1 MTWKKRIIS
10 IVLCLCALL
19 CAASVRADAEDAAT
33 THTNHLVCGGTSG
46 TTCTHAGDKHT
57 SSQTWTAWNGG
68 DITYDTNGIAYI
80 YLSDDVTLQINNDF
94 GKPKF
99 LDVGSGKTLYL
110 CLNGHSLTNRGSHT
124 ISVDGTLVLC
134 DCKGSG
140 KISHTTEE
148 GGGFSGS
155 DGIYVGSG
163 AAFTMYGGTIS
174 SNNEGVQVFKGTFT
188 MYGGK
193 ICNNNGGVLV
203 SGGTFTM
210 YGGEISKNKR
220 TALDTE
226 TITYSA
232 EGGGGVWVKDYKSWS
247 SGQTT
252 LGNFAMYGGKISD
265 NEVQSKIYGGGGVCM
280 DSDGSFYMENGT
292 ITGNKCNNS
301 GGGLDI
307 RCETITIKGNST
319 ISGNTCG
326 GDGGGIFAISSAE
339 SSITNCTISNNAAT
353 GKSSKGGGLA
363 FQYSTFTIERCT
375 ITGNKTAGQ
384 GGGIFVLDEKA
395 NLTLSSDLKFS
406 GNAQGC
412 TADENGKLTGGTEND
427 VFLHTGAYL
436 RLASD
441 FSKASTAPIVVTTYF
456 TPSDNSYQKIAV
468 DNRTTPD
475 PTDFKYGNDDTAICT
490 YTVTEGENKTVELRA
505 CKHSGAWKP
514 NTDDASSGHWRK
526 CTNCDTTETASHS
539 GGEASCTKKAVCQVC
554 NQPYGGLAAHDYD
567 TTKWVKIDTGHHGH
581 KCKNCNAIDA
591 TSKASHIW
599 DEGTVTTPATCTTAG
614 VKTYTCAVCSATK
627 TERIDATGHTEVTD
641 AAVEAT
647 CTKTGLT
654 EGKHCSVCNTV
665 LVAQQTVPTKSH
677 TEVIDAAV
685 EATCTKTGL
694 TEGKH
699 CSVCNTVL
707 VAQKVVRAKGHTEV
721 VDAAVEATCTEP
733 GKTEGKHCSVCNTVL
748 VAQQTVPTKS
758 HTEVIDAAVE
768 ATCTKTGLTEGKHCS
783 VCDTVLVAQQTVP
796 TKSHTEVIDAAVEA
810 TCTKTGLTEGKHCS
824 VCNTVL
830 VAQKVVRAKGH
841 TEVVDAAVEATCT
854 KTGLTEGKHCSVC
867 NAVLVAQ
874 QPVPVKA
881 HDWGTQWISNDSDND
896 HHWHKCKNCNAIDA
910 STKAP
915 HSWDNVEVTTP
926 ATCTAAGVKTYTCT
940 ACSAT
945 KTERIDATGHAWD
958 TKWSKDNDHHWHKCK
973 NCNAIDTTSKAPHDW
988 NSGTVTTPETCTT
1001 PGERTF
1007 TCTACSAT
1015 KTETI
1020 PATGHAP
1027 GAAVCEN
1034 KVTATCTTAG
1044 SYDEVVY
1051 CTACGNEVSRTKKT
1065 IDKLAHD
1072 YDTTKWVKI
1081 DNDHH
1086 GHKCKNCDAITDL
1099 TAHTPDRD
1107 KATETEAKVC
1117 KDCDWVIAPAT
1128 HPVHTWVF
1136 VAETPA
1142 TCNATGVKEHYKC
1155 DCRRKSVTDGVYD
1168 IVSDTEL
1175 ILAINP
1181 VNHTGAPDSKWH
1193 SDSANHWQ
1201 EYTCCHARANE
1212 AAHSG
1217 GAATCTAQAVCQVCG
1232 KAYGPLA
1239 AHAWQPATCT
1249 APKTCT
1255 ACHVTDGAA
1264 LGHDWG
1270 AWKVTTPATKDA
1282 PGVETRTCAHNSAHT
1297 ETRSIPKLST
1307 AVYTVSEDTKIAQ
1320 IEAKVDGL
1328 DKILESDENKALVND
1343 GKSVGVSLTVK
1354 NTASSGVSEKIKEKL
1369 AGSNLVGLRLELTVE
1384 KTVTANG
1391 VVESK
1396 QTIPDAGVLL
1406 KTTITLPAELQGK
1419 SGYVV
1424 YRLHDGNVHV
1434 LTETANE
1441 NGEFISVS
1449 ADKTQITICA
1459 RLYSEYVIA
1468 YQAGGSS
1475 GGGYHPVNATPVKAT
1490 SANTGDAGVLLY
1502 GVTAALSLTGTA
1514 WLGAKSRKH

>member
-33 THTNHLVCGGTSG
+33 THTDHLVCGGTSG

-57 SSQTWTAWNGG
+57 SSQTWTAWDGG

-193 ICNNNGGVLV
+193 ISNNDGRGVLV

-210 YGGEISKNKR
+210 YGGEISHN
-220 TALDTE
+220 THT
-226 TITYSA
+226 TSSP
-232 EGGGGVWVKDYKSWS
+232 EGGGGVWVKNYKSWS

-252 LGNFAMYGGKISD
+252 LGNFAMYGGKICN
-265 NEVQSKIYGGGGVCM
+265 NEIQSSVFGGGGVGM

-307 RCETITIKGNST
+307 RCKTITIKGNST

-326 GDGGGIFAISSAE
+326 GEGGGIFAISSGE
-339 SSITNCTISNNAAT
+339 SSITNCTISGNSAT
-353 GKSSKGGGLA
+353 GTNSKGGGLT
-363 FQYSTFTIERCT
+363 FQNSTFTIEKCA
-375 ITGNKTAGQ
+375 ITDNKTAGQ
-384 GGGIFVLDEKA
+384 GGAICLMTSDA
-395 NLTLSSDLKFS
+395 NLTLSNGLKFS

-412 TADENGKLTGGTEND
+412 TADKNGKLIGGTAND
-427 VFLHTGAYL
+427 VFLHIGAYL
-436 RLASD
+436 RLDST
-441 FSKASTAPIVVTTYF
+441 FSRATSTAPIVVTTYF
-456 TPSDNSYQKIAV
+456 EPDAYGYKKIAE

-475 PTDFKYGNDDTAICT
+475 PTDFKYGTDSNSAIGIIAKT
-490 YTVTEGENKTVELRA
+490 KADGTTVELLA
-505 CKHSGAWKP
+505 HKHNYSQKTDSDNHWQECSICKDIKGV
-514 NTDDASSGHWRK
+514 
-526 CTNCDTTETASHS
+526 TAHS

-554 NQPYGGLAAHDYD
+554 NQPYGKLAAHVYD
-567 TTKWVKIDTGHHGH
+567 MTTWVKIDNDHHGH
-581 KCKNCNAIDA
+581 KCKNCNAIDESTKAPHTWDEGKVTTPA
-591 TSKASHIW
+591 TCTAAGVKTLTCTVCSATKKETIPATGHAWDTEWSKDNDHHWHKCKNANCTEIADQAEHSWDEGTVTTPATCTADGVKTLTCTVCSATKKETIPATGHAWDTEWSKDNDHHWHKCKNANCTEIADQAEHSWDEGTVTTPATCTADGVKTLTCTVCSATKKETIPATGHAWDTEWSKDNDHHWHKCKNANCDAVKDKAEHDWNDGEVTTPATCTTVGEKTYTCTACSATKTETIGASGHTWGTDWVKDDSDKDHHWHECTKCHEKKDLTEHDW
-599 DEGTVTTPATCTTAG
+599 DEGTVTTPATCTTPG
-614 VKTYTCAVCSATK
+614 ERTYTCGTCNATK
-627 TERIDATGHTEVTD
+627 TETIDASGHT
-641 AAVEAT
+641 
-647 CTKTGLT
+647 
-654 EGKHCSVCNTV
+654 
-665 LVAQQTVPTKSH
+665 
-677 TEVIDAAV
+677 
-685 EATCTKTGL
+685 
-694 TEGKH
+694 
-699 CSVCNTVL
+699 
-707 VAQKVVRAKGHTEV
+707 
-721 VDAAVEATCTEP
+721 
-733 GKTEGKHCSVCNTVL
+733 
-748 VAQQTVPTKS
+748 
-758 HTEVIDAAVE
+758 
-768 ATCTKTGLTEGKHCS
+768 
-783 VCDTVLVAQQTVP
+783 
-796 TKSHTEVIDAAVEA
+796 
-810 TCTKTGLTEGKHCS
+810 
-824 VCNTVL
+824 
-830 VAQKVVRAKGH
+830 
-841 TEVVDAAVEATCT
+841 
-854 KTGLTEGKHCSVC
+854 
-867 NAVLVAQ
+867 
-874 QPVPVKA
+874 
-881 HDWGTQWISNDSDND
+881 WGTDWVKDDSDKD
-896 HHWHKCKNCNAIDA
+896 HHWHECTKCHEKKDL
-910 STKAP
+910 
-915 HSWDNVEVTTP
+915 
-926 ATCTAAGVKTYTCT
+926 
-940 ACSAT
+940 
-945 KTERIDATGHAWD
+945 TE
-958 TKWSKDNDHHWHKCK
+958 
-973 NCNAIDTTSKAPHDW
+973 HDW
-988 NSGTVTTPETCTT
+988 DEGTVTTPETCTT

-1007 TCTACSAT
+1007 TCAVCSAT
-1015 KTETI
+1015 KKETI
-1020 PATGHAP
+1020 PATGHTP

-1034 KVTATCTTAG
+1034 KVAATCTTAG

-1051 CTACGNEVSRTKKT
+1051 CTTCGNEVSRTQKT

-1072 YDTTKWVKI
+1072 YDTTKWVKA
-1081 DNDHH
+1081 DENQH

-1099 TAHTPDRD
+1099 TAHVPGAA
-1107 KATETEAKVC
+1107 ATETTPQLCTEC
-1117 KDCDWVIAPAT
+1117 GYVIAPAT
-1128 HPVHTWVF
+1128 HPTHTWVF

-1142 TCNATGVKEHYKC
+1142 TCNAAGEREHYKC
-1155 DCRRKSVTDGVYD
+1155 TCGRTSFKNGDAYD
-1168 IVSDTEL
+1168 INEDASVLTIEKNS
-1175 ILAINP
+1175 A
-1181 VNHTGAPDSKWH
+1181 NHTGAPDSKWH

-1217 GAATCTAQAVCQVCG
+1217 GAATCTAQAVCEVCG

-1239 AHAWQPATCT
+1239 A
-1249 APKTCT
+1249 
-1255 ACHVTDGAA
+1255 
-1264 LGHDWG
+1264 HDWG

-1307 AVYTVSEDTKIAQ
+1307 TVYTVSEDTKIAQ

-1328 DKILESDENKALVND
+1328 DKILELNENKALVND

-1424 YRLHDGNVHV
+1424 YRLHDENVHV
-1434 LTETANE
+1434 LTETPNE
-1441 NGEFISVS
+1441 NGEFITVS

-1468 YQAGGSS
+1468 YQTGGSS
-1475 GGGYHPVNATPVKAT
+1475 GGGYHPVNPTPVKAT

>member
-19 CAASVRADAEDAAT
+19 CAASVRADAETA
-33 THTNHLVCGGTSG
+33 HTNHPVCG
-46 TTCTHAGDKHT
+46 TTCNHT
-57 SSQTWTAWNGG
+57 GEDHSTGVTWQAWDGTKNINASN
-68 DITYDTNGIAYI
+68 DNSNLFFNTNSLYL
-80 YLSDDVTLQINNDF
+80 YLSQDVEISNKWTNTIV
-94 GKPKF
+94 PE
-99 LDVGSGKTLYL
+99 GKTLYL
-110 CLNGHSLTNRGSHT
+110 CLNGHSLTRKASGYT
-124 ISVDGTLVLC
+124 INVYGTLVLC
-134 DCKGSG
+134 DCNGNGSG
-140 KISHTTEE
+140 QGKGAISHGKEE
-148 GGGFSGS
+148 DGS
-155 DGIYVGSG
+155 
-163 AAFTMYGGTIS
+163 FCGT
-174 SNNEGVQVFKGTFT
+174 EGVYVTENATFT

-203 SGGTFTM
+203 SGGMFTM

-363 FQYSTFTIERCT
+363 FQNSTFTLEKCT
-375 ITGNKTAGQ
+375 ITGNKAQ
-384 GGGIFVLDEKA
+384 DRGGGIFVLDNTA
-395 NLTLSSDLKFS
+395 NLTLSSGLKFS
-406 GNAQGC
+406 GNKDNC
-412 TADENGKLTGGTEND
+412 TVDTATGSLTGGTAND

-436 RLASD
+436 RLDST
-441 FSKASTAPIVVTTYF
+441 FSRATSTAPIVVTTYF
-456 TPSDNSYQKIAV
+456 TPNANGYKKIAE

-475 PTDFKYGNDDTAICT
+475 PTDFKYGNDSNSTIGIIA
-490 YTVTEGENKTVELRA
+490 KTNNGKVELLA
-505 CKHSGAWKP
+505 CKHSYSTQKDET
-514 NTDDASSGHWRK
+514 NHWQECSICK
-526 CTNCDTTETASHS
+526 DIKGVTAHS
-539 GGEASCTKKAVCQVC
+539 GGKASCTAQAVCQGC

-567 TTKWVKIDTGHHGH
+567 TTKWVKIDNDHHGH
-581 KCKNCNAIDA
+581 KCKNCNAID
-591 TSKASHIW
+591 
-599 DEGTVTTPATCTTAG
+599 E
-614 VKTYTCAVCSATK
+614 
-627 TERIDATGHTEVTD
+627 
-641 AAVEAT
+641 
-647 CTKTGLT
+647 
-654 EGKHCSVCNTV
+654 
-665 LVAQQTVPTKSH
+665 
-677 TEVIDAAV
+677 
-685 EATCTKTGL
+685 
-694 TEGKH
+694 
-699 CSVCNTVL
+699 
-707 VAQKVVRAKGHTEV
+707 
-721 VDAAVEATCTEP
+721 
-733 GKTEGKHCSVCNTVL
+733 
-748 VAQQTVPTKS
+748 
-758 HTEVIDAAVE
+758 
-768 ATCTKTGLTEGKHCS
+768 
-783 VCDTVLVAQQTVP
+783 
-796 TKSHTEVIDAAVEA
+796 
-810 TCTKTGLTEGKHCS
+810 
-824 VCNTVL
+824 
-830 VAQKVVRAKGH
+830 
-841 TEVVDAAVEATCT
+841 
-854 KTGLTEGKHCSVC
+854 
-867 NAVLVAQ
+867 
-874 QPVPVKA
+874 
-881 HDWGTQWISNDSDND
+881 
-896 HHWHKCKNCNAIDA
+896 

-915 HSWDNVEVTTP
+915 HTWNEGRVTTP
-926 ATCTAAGVKTYTCT
+926 ATCTAAGVKT
-940 ACSAT
+940 
-945 KTERIDATGHAWD
+945 
-958 TKWSKDNDHHWHKCK
+958 
-973 NCNAIDTTSKAPHDW
+973 
-988 NSGTVTTPETCTT
+988 
-1001 PGERTF
+1001 F

-1015 KTETI
+1015 KKETI
-1020 PATGHAP
+1020 PATGHTP
-1027 GAAVCEN
+1027 DAAVREN
-1034 KVTATCTTAG
+1034 IVAATCTTAG

-1051 CTACGNEVSRTKKT
+1051 CTACGNEVSRTQKT

-1072 YDTTKWVKI
+1072 YDTTTWVKA
-1081 DNDHH
+1081 DENQH

-1099 TAHTPDRD
+1099 TAHVPGAA
-1107 KATETEAKVC
+1107 ATETTSQLCTEC
-1117 KDCDWVIAPAT
+1117 GYVIAPAT

-1175 ILAINP
+1175 ILAIDP
-1181 VNHTGAPDSKWH
+1181 ANHTGAPDSKWH

-1217 GAATCTAQAVCQVCG
+1217 GAATCTAQAVCEVCG

-1239 AHAWQPATCT
+1239 A
-1249 APKTCT
+1249 
-1255 ACHVTDGAA
+1255 
-1264 LGHDWG
+1264 HDWG

-1307 AVYTVSEDTKIAQ
+1307 TVYTVSEDTKIAQ

-1369 AGSNLVGLRLELTVE
+1369 AGSSLVGLRLELTVE

-1424 YRLHDGNVHV
+1424 YRLHGDAVHV
-1434 LTETANE
+1434 LTETPNE
-1441 NGEFISVS
+1441 NGEFITVS

-1468 YQAGGSS
+1468 YQTSGSS
-1475 GGGYHPVNATPVKAT
+1475 GGGYHPVNPTPVKAT

-1514 WLGAKSRKH
+1514 WLGAKRRKH

>member
-10 IVLCLCALL
+10 IALCLCALL
-19 CAASVRADAEDAAT
+19 CAASVRAEAAD
-33 THTNHLVCGGTSG
+33 HSHPICG
-46 TTCTHAGDKHT
+46 TTCNHIGENH
-57 SSQTWTAWNGG
+57 SNGVSWQAWDGTG
-68 DITYDTNGIAYI
+68 EITYTNNVAYI
-80 YLSDDVTLQINNDF
+80 YLSDNVTLQIDDGFNR
-94 GKPKF
+94 PKY
-99 LDVGSGKTLYL
+99 LEVGSDRILYL

-163 AAFTMYGGTIS
+163 ATFTMYGGTIS

-193 ICNNNGGVLV
+193 ISDNAGRGVLV

-210 YGGEISKNKR
+210 HNGEISHN
-220 TALDTE
+220 TC
-226 TITYSA
+226 ITTSA

-265 NEVQSKIYGGGGVCM
+265 NEIQSSVFGGGGVGM

-307 RCETITIKGNST
+307 RCKTITIKGNST
-319 ISGNTCG
+319 ISNNTCD
-326 GDGGGIFAISSAE
+326 GDGGGIFAISSGE
-339 SSITNCTISNNAAT
+339 SSITNCTISGNNAT

-363 FQYSTFTIERCT
+363 FQNSTFTLEKCT
-375 ITGNKTAGQ
+375 ITGNKTAGK
-384 GGGIFVLDEKA
+384 GGGIFVLDNTA

-406 GNAQGC
+406 GNQDNYP
-412 TADENGKLTGGTEND
+412 ADESGNLTTGTAND

-436 RLASD
+436 RLDST
-441 FSKASTAPIVVTTYF
+441 FSRATSTAPIVVTTYF
-456 TPSDNSYQKIAV
+456 TPSDNSYKKIAV

-475 PTDFKYGNDDTAICT
+475 PTDFKYGNDSNSAI
-490 YTVTEGENKTVELRA
+490 GIIAKTNNGKVELLA
-505 CKHSGAWKP
+505 CKHNYSTQKDETNHWQECSICGDKKDVTKHTYSTDWQTNSTKHWHECECGAKSGEADHAYSNEWKTGDGKHWHECACGQKSGEAEHSYSTAWDRDNTSHFHKCSACGDKTDIAICVYTARVTSSHQKSDATCTAKAVYWKSCVCDRESTETFESGEKNP
-514 NTDDASSGHWRK
+514 DNHTGQLGDWQTNTDEHWK
-526 CTNCDTTETASHS
+526 VY
-539 GGEASCTKKAVCQVC
+539 SCCQA
-554 NQPYGGLAAHDYD
+554 QSDKAAH
-567 TTKWVKIDTGHHGH
+567 T
-581 KCKNCNAIDA
+581 
-591 TSKASHIW
+591 W
-599 DEGTVTTPATCTTAG
+599 DEGTVTTSPTCTAAGEKTFTCTA
-614 VKTYTCAVCSATK
+614 CSATK
-627 TERIDATGHTEVTD
+627 KETIPATGHAWDTEWS
-641 AAVEAT
+641 
-647 CTKTGLT
+647 K
-654 EGKHCSVCNTV
+654 
-665 LVAQQTVPTKSH
+665 
-677 TEVIDAAV
+677 
-685 EATCTKTGL
+685 
-694 TEGKH
+694 
-699 CSVCNTVL
+699 
-707 VAQKVVRAKGHTEV
+707 
-721 VDAAVEATCTEP
+721 
-733 GKTEGKHCSVCNTVL
+733 
-748 VAQQTVPTKS
+748 
-758 HTEVIDAAVE
+758 
-768 ATCTKTGLTEGKHCS
+768 
-783 VCDTVLVAQQTVP
+783 
-796 TKSHTEVIDAAVEA
+796 
-810 TCTKTGLTEGKHCS
+810 
-824 VCNTVL
+824 
-830 VAQKVVRAKGH
+830 
-841 TEVVDAAVEATCT
+841 
-854 KTGLTEGKHCSVC
+854 
-867 NAVLVAQ
+867 
-874 QPVPVKA
+874 
-881 HDWGTQWISNDSDND
+881 DND
-896 HHWHKCKNCNAIDA
+896 HHWHKCKNCNAIDE

-926 ATCTAAGVKTYTCT
+926 ATCTAAGVKT
-940 ACSAT
+940 
-945 KTERIDATGHAWD
+945 
-958 TKWSKDNDHHWHKCK
+958 
-973 NCNAIDTTSKAPHDW
+973 
-988 NSGTVTTPETCTT
+988 
-1001 PGERTF
+1001 F

-1015 KTETI
+1015 KKETI
-1020 PATGHAP
+1020 PATGHTP
-1027 GAAVCEN
+1027 DAAVREN
-1034 KVTATCTTAG
+1034 IVAATCTTAG

-1051 CTACGNEVSRTKKT
+1051 CTACGNEVSRTRKT

-1072 YDTTKWVKI
+1072 YDTTKWVKA
-1081 DNDHH
+1081 DENQH

-1099 TAHTPDRD
+1099 TAHVPGAA
-1107 KATETEAKVC
+1107 ATETTPQLCTEC
-1117 KDCDWVIAPAT
+1117 GYVIAPAT

-1175 ILAINP
+1175 ILAIDP
-1181 VNHTGAPDSKWH
+1181 ANHTGAPDSKWH

-1239 AHAWQPATCT
+1239 A
-1249 APKTCT
+1249 
-1255 ACHVTDGAA
+1255 
-1264 LGHDWG
+1264 HDWG

-1369 AGSNLVGLRLELTVE
+1369 AGSSLVGLRLELTVE

-1424 YRLHDGNVHV
+1424 YRLHGDAVHV
-1434 LTETANE
+1434 LTETPNE
-1441 NGEFISVS
+1441 NGEFITVS

-1468 YQAGGSS
+1468 YQTSGSS
-1475 GGGYHPVNATPVKAT
+1475 GGGYHPVNPTPVKAT

-1514 WLGAKSRKH
+1514 WLGAKRRKH

>member
-10 IVLCLCALL
+10 IALCLCALL
-19 CAASVRADAEDAAT
+19 CAASVRAEAT
-33 THTNHLVCGGTSG
+33 DHSHPICGASHKNIGTHTGT
-46 TTCTHAGDKHT
+46 CDNV
-57 SSQTWTAWNGG
+57 TWTAWDG
-68 DITYDTNGIAYI
+68 TDTIGNDFFKDSNTKYL
-80 YLSDDVTLQINNDF
+80 YLSRDVEMSDKWTDTIVPE
-94 GKPKF
+94 GKA
-99 LDVGSGKTLYL
+99 LYL
-110 CLNGHSLTNRGSHT
+110 CLNGHSLTRKASGYT
-124 ISVDGTLVLC
+124 INVYGTLVLC
-134 DCKGSG
+134 DCNGSG
-140 KISHTTEE
+140 QGKGVISH
-148 GGGFSGS
+148 GKKDDGS
-155 DGIYVGSG
+155 LYGADGIYVVDN
-163 AAFTMYGGTIS
+163 AI
-174 SNNEGVQVFKGTFT
+174 FT

-193 ICNNNGGVLV
+193 ISGNNGGVIV

-363 FQYSTFTIERCT
+363 FQNSTFTLEKCT
-375 ITGNKTAGQ
+375 ITGNKAQ
-384 GGGIFVLDEKA
+384 DRGGGIFVLDNTA
-395 NLTLSSDLKFS
+395 NLTLSSGLKFS
-406 GNAQGC
+406 GNKDNC
-412 TADENGKLTGGTEND
+412 TVDTATGSLTGGTAND

-436 RLASD
+436 RLDST
-441 FSKASTAPIVVTTYF
+441 FSRATSTAPIVVTTYF
-456 TPSDNSYQKIAV
+456 TPSDNSYQKIAEGSASV
-468 DNRTTPD
+468 AKT
-475 PTDFKYGNDDTAICT
+475 TDFTYGTDSNSAIGIIAKT
-490 YTVTEGENKTVELRA
+490 KADGTTVELLA
-505 CKHSGAWKP
+505 CKHSYSTQKDET
-514 NTDDASSGHWRK
+514 NHWQK
-526 CTNCDTTETASHS
+526 CSICGDIKGVTAHS
-539 GGEASCTKKAVCQVC
+539 GGKASCTEKAVCQVC

-567 TTKWVKIDTGHHGH
+567 MTTWVKIDDGHHGH
-581 KCKNCNAIDA
+581 KCNNCNAIDT
-591 TSKASHIW
+591 TSKAPHDWNS
-599 DEGTVTTPATCTTAG
+599 GAVTTPATCTTAG

-647 CTKTGLT
+647 CTEPGKTEGKHCSVCNAVLVAQQTVPTKGHTEVIDAAVEATCTEPGKTEGKHCSVCNTVLVAQKVVPAKGHTEVIDAAVEATCTKTGLT

-665 LVAQQTVPTKSH
+665 LVKQDTIPAKGHTEVTDAAVEATCTKTGLTEGKHCSVCNAVLVEQQIVPTKSH
-677 TEVIDAAV
+677 TEVIDAKV
-685 EATCTKTGL
+685 EATCTATGL

-748 VAQQTVPTKS
+748 VAQQTVP
-758 HTEVIDAAVE
+758 
-768 ATCTKTGLTEGKHCS
+768 
-783 VCDTVLVAQQTVP
+783 
-796 TKSHTEVIDAAVEA
+796 
-810 TCTKTGLTEGKHCS
+810 
-824 VCNTVL
+824 
-830 VAQKVVRAKGH
+830 
-841 TEVVDAAVEATCT
+841 
-854 KTGLTEGKHCSVC
+854 
-867 NAVLVAQ
+867 
-874 QPVPVKA
+874 VKA

-896 HHWHKCKNCNAIDA
+896 HHWHKCKNCNAIDE

-915 HSWDNVEVTTP
+915 HSWDNVKVTTS
-926 ATCTAAGVKTYTCT
+926 ATCTAAGEKTYTCT

-945 KTERIDATGHAWD
+945 K
-958 TKWSKDNDHHWHKCK
+958 K
-973 NCNAIDTTSKAPHDW
+973 
-988 NSGTVTTPETCTT
+988 
-1001 PGERTF
+1001 
-1007 TCTACSAT
+1007 
-1015 KTETI
+1015 ETI
-1020 PATGHAP
+1020 PATGHTP
-1027 GAAVCEN
+1027 GAAVREN
-1034 KVTATCTTAG
+1034 IVAATCTTAG

-1051 CTACGNEVSRTKKT
+1051 CTACRNEVSRTQKT

-1072 YDTTKWVKI
+1072 YDTTKWVKA
-1081 DNDHH
+1081 DENQH

-1099 TAHTPDRD
+1099 TAHVPGAA
-1107 KATETEAKVC
+1107 ATETTPQLCTVC
-1117 KDCDWVIAPAT
+1117 GYVIAPAT
-1128 HPVHTWVF
+1128 HPDHTWVF

-1181 VNHTGAPDSKWH
+1181 ANHTGAPDSKWH

-1249 APKTCT
+1249 APKTCSV
-1255 ACHVTDGAA
+1255 CHVTDGAA

-1282 PGVETRTCAHNSAHT
+1282 PGVETRTCTHNSAHT

-1307 AVYTVSEDTKIAQ
+1307 TVYTVSEDTKIAQ

-1391 VVESK
+1391 VVEPK
-1396 QTIPDAGVLL
+1396 QTIHDAGVLL
-1406 KTTITLPAELQGK
+1406 NTTITLPAELQGK

-1441 NGEFISVS
+1441 NGEFIYVS

-1468 YQAGGSS
+1468 YQTGGSS
-1475 GGGYHPVNATPVKAT
+1475 GGGYHPVNPTPVKAT

>member
-10 IVLCLCALL
+10 TALCLCALL
-19 CAASVRADAEDAAT
+19 CAASVRAEAADHSHPICGAS
-33 THTNHLVCGGTSG
+33 HTDIGNHKEA
-46 TTCTHAGDKHT
+46 TC
-57 SSQTWTAWNGG
+57 SNVTWTAWDG
-68 DITYDTNGIAYI
+68 TDTIGNDFFKDSNTKYL
-80 YLSDDVTLQINNDF
+80 YLSRDVEMSDKWTDTIV
-94 GKPKF
+94 PE
-99 LDVGSGKTLYL
+99 GKTLYL
-110 CLNGHSLTNRGSHT
+110 CLNGHSLTRKASGYT
-124 ISVDGTLVLC
+124 INVYGTLVLC
-134 DCKGSG
+134 DCNGNGSG
-140 KISHTTEE
+140 QGKGAISHGKEE
-148 GGGFSGS
+148 DGS
-155 DGIYVGSG
+155 
-163 AAFTMYGGTIS
+163 FCGT
-174 SNNEGVQVFKGTFT
+174 EGVYVTENATFT

-363 FQYSTFTIERCT
+363 FQNSTFTLEKCT
-375 ITGNKTAGQ
+375 ITGNKAQ
-384 GGGIFVLDEKA
+384 DRGGGIFVLDNTA
-395 NLTLSSDLKFS
+395 NLTLSSGLKFS
-406 GNAQGC
+406 GNKDNC
-412 TADENGKLTGGTEND
+412 TVDTATGSLTGGTAND

-436 RLASD
+436 RLDST
-441 FSKASTAPIVVTTYF
+441 FSRATSTAPIVVTTYF

-475 PTDFKYGNDDTAICT
+475 PTDFKYGTDSNRAIGIIAKTNNGKVELLACEHSYSTQKDETNHWQECSICGDIKDVTAHQYNQEKAETGCLKTAATCT
-490 YTVTEGENKTVELRA
+490 DRAVYYKSCVCGATGTATFGSGNSLGHDFSVRQYGENDHWMKCSRCDA
-505 CKHSGAWKP
+505 
-514 NTDDASSGHWRK
+514 TDTKEA
-526 CTNCDTTETASHS
+526 HS
-539 GGEASCTKKAVCQVC
+539 GGEATCTQKAVCEKCGQK
-554 NQPYGGLAAHDYD
+554 YGDL
-567 TTKWVKIDTGHHGH
+567 
-581 KCKNCNAIDA
+581 
-591 TSKASHIW
+591 
-599 DEGTVTTPATCTTAG
+599 
-614 VKTYTCAVCSATK
+614 
-627 TERIDATGHTEVTD
+627 
-641 AAVEAT
+641 
-647 CTKTGLT
+647 
-654 EGKHCSVCNTV
+654 
-665 LVAQQTVPTKSH
+665 
-677 TEVIDAAV
+677 
-685 EATCTKTGL
+685 
-694 TEGKH
+694 
-699 CSVCNTVL
+699 
-707 VAQKVVRAKGHTEV
+707 
-721 VDAAVEATCTEP
+721 
-733 GKTEGKHCSVCNTVL
+733 
-748 VAQQTVPTKS
+748 
-758 HTEVIDAAVE
+758 
-768 ATCTKTGLTEGKHCS
+768 
-783 VCDTVLVAQQTVP
+783 
-796 TKSHTEVIDAAVEA
+796 
-810 TCTKTGLTEGKHCS
+810 
-824 VCNTVL
+824 
-830 VAQKVVRAKGH
+830 
-841 TEVVDAAVEATCT
+841 
-854 KTGLTEGKHCSVC
+854 
-867 NAVLVAQ
+867 
-874 QPVPVKA
+874 KA
-881 HDWGTQWISNDSDND
+881 HDFANGPYRYDGEQ
-896 HHWHKCKNCNAIDA
+896 HWKKCANC
-910 STKAP
+910 
-915 HSWDNVEVTTP
+915 
-926 ATCTAAGVKTYTCT
+926 
-940 ACSAT
+940 
-945 KTERIDATGHAWD
+945 DATD
-958 TKWSKDNDHHWHKCK
+958 TKEAHSGGKASCTEKAKCEVCGQPHGGLKAHDFANGPYRYDGEQHWKKCAD
-973 NCNAIDTTSKAPHDW
+973 CDAIDTKVDHTGGKASCTEKAKCEVCGQPHGDLKAHDFA
-988 NSGTVTTPETCTT
+988 NGPYQYD
-1001 PGERTF
+1001 GEQHWYKCAN
-1007 TCTACSAT
+1007 CTATTEPVAHTDFTAWKSDRSGHWHECST
-1015 KTETI
+1015 CGYKT
-1020 PATGHAP
+1020 
-1027 GAAVCEN
+1027 AVN
-1034 KVTATCTTAG
+1034 
-1044 SYDEVVY
+1044 
-1051 CTACGNEVSRTKKT
+1051 
-1065 IDKLAHD
+1065 
-1072 YDTTKWVKI
+1072 
-1081 DNDHH
+1081 
-1086 GHKCKNCDAITDL
+1086 
-1099 TAHTPDRD
+1099 AHTPDRD
-1107 KATETEAKVC
+1107 KATETTPQLCTEC
-1117 KDCDWVIAPAT
+1117 GYVIAPAT

-1142 TCNATGVKEHYKC
+1142 TCNAAGEKEHYKC
-1155 DCRRKSVTDGVYD
+1155 TCGRTSFKNGDVYD
-1168 IVSDTEL
+1168 INEDASVLTIAAS
-1175 ILAINP
+1175 
-1181 VNHTGAPDSKWH
+1181 HTGNIGEQWH

-1217 GAATCTAQAVCQVCG
+1217 GAATCTAQAVCEVCG

-1249 APKTCT
+1249 APKTCSV
-1255 ACHVTDGAA
+1255 CHTTEGAA

-1270 AWKVTTPATKDA
+1270 AWEVTTPATKDA

-1328 DKILESDENKALVND
+1328 DKILESNENKALIND

-1384 KTVTANG
+1384 RTVTANG

-1475 GGGYHPVNATPVKAT
+1475 GGGYHPVNPTPVKAT

>member
-10 IVLCLCALL
+10 IALCLCALL

-33 THTNHLVCGGTSG
+33 THTDHLVCGGTSG

-57 SSQTWTAWNGG
+57 SNVPWTAWNG
-68 DITYDTNGIAYI
+68 TTA
-80 YLSDDVTLQINNDF
+80 INNDF
-94 GKPKF
+94 FESLTEKY
-99 LDVGSGKTLYL
+99 LYLSQDVTPGDYIIVPEGKTLYL
-110 CLNGHSLTNRGSHT
+110 CLNGHSLKSKALYA
-124 ISVDGTLVLC
+124 IYVSGTLVLC
-134 DCKGSG
+134 DCNSNGSG
-140 KISHTTEE
+140 QGKGAISHGKEE
-148 GGGFSGS
+148 DGS
-155 DGIYVGSG
+155 
-163 AAFTMYGGTIS
+163 FCGT
-174 SNNEGVQVFKGTFT
+174 EGVYVTENATFT

-363 FQYSTFTIERCT
+363 FQNSTFTLEKCT
-375 ITGNKTAGQ
+375 ITGNKAQ
-384 GGGIFVLDEKA
+384 DRGGGIFVLDNTA
-395 NLTLSSDLKFS
+395 NLTLSSGLKFS
-406 GNAQGC
+406 GNKDNC
-412 TADENGKLTGGTEND
+412 TVDTATGSLTGGTAND

-436 RLASD
+436 RLDST
-441 FSKASTAPIVVTTYF
+441 FSRATSTAPIVVTTYF

-468 DNRTTPD
+468 DNRTTPN
-475 PTDFKYGNDDTAICT
+475 PGDFTYGNDSTIGIIA
-490 YTVTEGENKTVELRA
+490 KTNNGKVELLA
-505 CKHSGAWKP
+505 CKHNYSIEKDETNHWQECSICKDKKDVTAHQYNQEKAETGCLKTAATCTAKAVYYKSCVCGATGTATFGSGNSLGHDFSVRQYGENDHWMKCSRCDA
-514 NTDDASSGHWRK
+514 TDTKEA
-526 CTNCDTTETASHS
+526 HS
-539 GGEASCTKKAVCQVC
+539 GGEATCTQKAVCEKCGQK
-554 NQPYGGLAAHDYD
+554 YGDL
-567 TTKWVKIDTGHHGH
+567 
-581 KCKNCNAIDA
+581 
-591 TSKASHIW
+591 
-599 DEGTVTTPATCTTAG
+599 
-614 VKTYTCAVCSATK
+614 
-627 TERIDATGHTEVTD
+627 
-641 AAVEAT
+641 
-647 CTKTGLT
+647 
-654 EGKHCSVCNTV
+654 
-665 LVAQQTVPTKSH
+665 
-677 TEVIDAAV
+677 
-685 EATCTKTGL
+685 
-694 TEGKH
+694 
-699 CSVCNTVL
+699 
-707 VAQKVVRAKGHTEV
+707 
-721 VDAAVEATCTEP
+721 
-733 GKTEGKHCSVCNTVL
+733 
-748 VAQQTVPTKS
+748 
-758 HTEVIDAAVE
+758 
-768 ATCTKTGLTEGKHCS
+768 
-783 VCDTVLVAQQTVP
+783 
-796 TKSHTEVIDAAVEA
+796 
-810 TCTKTGLTEGKHCS
+810 
-824 VCNTVL
+824 
-830 VAQKVVRAKGH
+830 
-841 TEVVDAAVEATCT
+841 
-854 KTGLTEGKHCSVC
+854 
-867 NAVLVAQ
+867 
-874 QPVPVKA
+874 KA
-881 HDWGTQWISNDSDND
+881 HDFANGPYRYDGEQ
-896 HHWHKCKNCNAIDA
+896 HWKKCA
-910 STKAP
+910 
-915 HSWDNVEVTTP
+915 
-926 ATCTAAGVKTYTCT
+926 
-940 ACSAT
+940 
-945 KTERIDATGHAWD
+945 
-958 TKWSKDNDHHWHKCK
+958 
-973 NCNAIDTTSKAPHDW
+973 
-988 NSGTVTTPETCTT
+988 
-1001 PGERTF
+1001 
-1007 TCTACSAT
+1007 
-1015 KTETI
+1015 
-1020 PATGHAP
+1020 
-1027 GAAVCEN
+1027 
-1034 KVTATCTTAG
+1034 
-1044 SYDEVVY
+1044 
-1051 CTACGNEVSRTKKT
+1051 
-1065 IDKLAHD
+1065 
-1072 YDTTKWVKI
+1072 
-1081 DNDHH
+1081 
-1086 GHKCKNCDAITDL
+1086 NCDAIDTKVDHTGGKASCTEKAKCEVCCQPHGDLKAHDFANGPYQYDGEQHWYKCANCTATTEPVAHTDFTAWKSDRSGHWHECSTCGYKTAV

-1107 KATETEAKVC
+1107 KATETTPQLCTEC
-1117 KDCDWVIAPAT
+1117 GYVIAPAT

-1142 TCNATGVKEHYKC
+1142 TCNAAGEREHYKC
-1155 DCRRKSVTDGVYD
+1155 TCGRTSFKNGDAYD
-1168 IVSDTEL
+1168 INEDASVLTIEKNS
-1175 ILAINP
+1175 A
-1181 VNHTGAPDSKWH
+1181 NHTGAPDSKWH

-1255 ACHVTDGAA
+1255 ACHVTEGAA

-1282 PGVETRTCAHNSAHT
+1282 PGVETRTCTHNSAHT

-1468 YQAGGSS
+1468 YQTGGSS
-1475 GGGYHPVNATPVKAT
+1475 GGGYHPVNPTPVKAT

>member
-19 CAASVRADAEDAAT
+19 CAASVRAEAAD
-33 THTNHLVCGGTSG
+33 HSHPICGAS
-46 TTCTHAGDKHT
+46 HKDIGDHT
-57 SSQTWTAWNGG
+57 SDNCSTPTWTAWNGG
-68 DITYDTNGIAYI
+68 DITYNNEGKAYI
-80 YLSDDVTLQINNDF
+80 YLSDDVTLTQTDSW
-94 GKPKF
+94 GDALHLEVK
-99 LDVGSGKTLYL
+99 SGNTLYL
-110 CLNGHSLTNRGSHT
+110 CLNGHSLKSKAYYA
-124 ISVDGTLVLC
+124 IYVSGTLVLC
-134 DCKGSG
+134 DCNGSEQNNG
-140 KISHTTEE
+140 TISHAANAD
-148 GGGFSGS
+148 GS
-155 DGIYVGSG
+155 IFGADGIYVVDN
-163 AAFTMYGGTIS
+163 AIFTMYGGTIS
-174 SNNEGVQVFKGTFT
+174 NNDGR
-188 MYGGK
+188 
-193 ICNNNGGVLV
+193 GVLV

-363 FQYSTFTIERCT
+363 FQNSTFTLEKCT
-375 ITGNKTAGQ
+375 ITGNKAQ
-384 GGGIFVLDEKA
+384 DRGGGIFVLDNTA
-395 NLTLSSDLKFS
+395 NLTLSSGLKFS
-406 GNAQGC
+406 GNKDNC
-412 TADENGKLTGGTEND
+412 TVDTATGSLTGGTAND

-436 RLASD
+436 RLD
-441 FSKASTAPIVVTTYF
+441 STFGKTPNTDPIIVTTYF
-456 TPSDNSYQKIAV
+456 TPNGSGYQKIAE
-468 DNRTTPD
+468 DNRIPPK
-475 PTDFKYGNDDTAICT
+475 PTDFTYGNDSAISIIAKT
-490 YTVTEGENKTVELRA
+490 NNGTVELLA
-505 CKHSGAWKP
+505 CKHNYSIEKDET
-514 NTDDASSGHWRK
+514 NHWQK
-526 CTNCDTTETASHS
+526 CSICKDKKDVTAHQYNQEKAET
-539 GGEASCTKKAVCQVC
+539 GCLK
-554 NQPYGGLAAHDYD
+554 
-567 TTKWVKIDTGHHGH
+567 
-581 KCKNCNAIDA
+581 
-591 TSKASHIW
+591 
-599 DEGTVTTPATCTTAG
+599 TA
-614 VKTYTCAVCSATK
+614 
-627 TERIDATGHTEVTD
+627 
-641 AAVEAT
+641 
-647 CTKTGLT
+647 
-654 EGKHCSVCNTV
+654 
-665 LVAQQTVPTKSH
+665 
-677 TEVIDAAV
+677 
-685 EATCTKTGL
+685 
-694 TEGKH
+694 
-699 CSVCNTVL
+699 
-707 VAQKVVRAKGHTEV
+707 
-721 VDAAVEATCTEP
+721 
-733 GKTEGKHCSVCNTVL
+733 
-748 VAQQTVPTKS
+748 
-758 HTEVIDAAVE
+758 
-768 ATCTKTGLTEGKHCS
+768 
-783 VCDTVLVAQQTVP
+783 
-796 TKSHTEVIDAAVEA
+796 
-810 TCTKTGLTEGKHCS
+810 
-824 VCNTVL
+824 
-830 VAQKVVRAKGH
+830 
-841 TEVVDAAVEATCT
+841 
-854 KTGLTEGKHCSVC
+854 
-867 NAVLVAQ
+867 
-874 QPVPVKA
+874 
-881 HDWGTQWISNDSDND
+881 
-896 HHWHKCKNCNAIDA
+896 
-910 STKAP
+910 
-915 HSWDNVEVTTP
+915 
-926 ATCTAAGVKTYTCT
+926 ATCTAKAVYYKSCVCGARGTATFESGNSLGHDFSVRQYGENDHWMKCSRCDATDTKEAHTGGTASCT
-940 ACSAT
+940 AKAKCSVCGQEYGGLKAHDFANGPYQYDGEQHWYKCANCTAT
-945 KTERIDATGHAWD
+945 TEPVAHTDFTAWKSD
-958 TKWSKDNDHHWHKCK
+958 RSGHWHEC
-973 NCNAIDTTSKAPHDW
+973 S
-988 NSGTVTTPETCTT
+988 TC
-1001 PGERTF
+1001 GYK
-1007 TCTACSAT
+1007 TA
-1015 KTETI
+1015 
-1020 PATGHAP
+1020 
-1027 GAAVCEN
+1027 VN
-1034 KVTATCTTAG
+1034 
-1044 SYDEVVY
+1044 
-1051 CTACGNEVSRTKKT
+1051 
-1065 IDKLAHD
+1065 
-1072 YDTTKWVKI
+1072 
-1081 DNDHH
+1081 
-1086 GHKCKNCDAITDL
+1086 
-1099 TAHTPDRD
+1099 AHTPDRD
-1107 KATETEAKVC
+1107 KATETTPQLCTEC
-1117 KDCDWVIAPAT
+1117 GYVIAPAT

-1142 TCNATGVKEHYKC
+1142 TCNAAGEREHYKC
-1155 DCRRKSVTDGVYD
+1155 ACGRTSFKNGDAYNINEDASVLT
-1168 IVSDTEL
+1168 IEKNS
-1175 ILAINP
+1175 A
-1181 VNHTGAPDSKWH
+1181 NHTGAPDSKWH

-1201 EYTCCHARANE
+1201 EYTCCQARANE

-1239 AHAWQPATCT
+1239 AHDWQPATCTAPKTCSVCHTTEGTALAHAWQPATCTAPKTCSVCHTTEGTALGHAWQPATCT

-1255 ACHVTDGAA
+1255 ACHVTEGAA

-1307 AVYTVSEDTKIAQ
+1307 TVYTVSEDTKIAQ

-1328 DKILESDENKALVND
+1328 DKILELNENKALVND

-1468 YQAGGSS
+1468 YQTGGSS
-1475 GGGYHPVNATPVKAT
+1475 GGGYHPVNPTPVKAT

>member
-19 CAASVRADAEDAAT
+19 CAASVRAEAEDAAT
-33 THTNHLVCGGTSG
+33 THTDHLVCGGTTCDHKTG
-46 TTCTHAGDKHT
+46 THITNTP
-57 SSQTWTAWNGG
+57 TWKAWNG
-68 DITYDTNGIAYI
+68 TT
-80 YLSDDVTLQINNDF
+80 TINNDF
-94 GKPKF
+94 FGSLTEKYLYLSQDVTPGDYIIVPK
-99 LDVGSGKTLYL
+99 GKTLYL
-110 CLNGHSLTNRGSHT
+110 CLNGHSLKSKAYYA
-124 ISVDGTLVLC
+124 IYVSGTLVLC
-134 DCKGSG
+134 DCNGSEQGKGV
-140 KISHTTEE
+140 ISHGEE
-148 GGGFSGS
+148 DGS
-155 DGIYVGSG
+155 ICGADGIYVVDN
-163 AAFTMYGGTIS
+163 AIFTMYGGTIS
-174 SNNEGVQVFKGTFT
+174 NNDGR
-188 MYGGK
+188 
-193 ICNNNGGVLV
+193 GVLV

-210 YGGEISKNKR
+210 YGGEISHN
-220 TALDTE
+220 TC
-226 TITYSA
+226 ITKSA
-232 EGGGGVWVKDYKSWS
+232 AGGGGVWVKDDDSNI
-247 SGQTT
+247 
-252 LGNFAMYGGKISD
+252 GNFTMYGGTICKNTYKGIG
-265 NEVQSKIYGGGGVCM
+265 NCGGGGVYASGTGDFIIQGGEITNNQC
-280 DSDGSFYMENGT
+280 SYSATNTSNGA
-292 ITGNKCNNS
+292 S
-301 GGGLDI
+301 GGGLYI
-307 RCETITIKGNST
+307 SGKPRELKIENCT
-319 ISGNTCG
+319 ISNNTCDG
-326 GDGGGIFAISSAE
+326 EGGGIFIISNE
-339 SSITNCTISNNAAT
+339 TGSITNCTISNNSAT
-353 GKSSKGGGLA
+353 GASSKGGGLA
-363 FQYSTFTIERCT
+363 FDTATVT
-375 ITGNKTAGQ
+375 ITGGSITDNKTAGK
-384 GGGIFVLDEKA
+384 GGAMAVGSWGEDSKI
-395 NLTLSSDLKFS
+395 TLSSGLEFS

-412 TADENGKLTGGTEND
+412 TADKNGKLIGGTAND
-427 VFLHTGAYL
+427 VYLNSSAYL
-436 RLASD
+436 RLADD
-441 FSKASTAPIVVTTYF
+441 FSKTSTAAIVVTTASEPNNRS
-456 TPSDNSYQKIAV
+456 TVKIAEGSASAAKA
-468 DNRTTPD
+468 
-475 PTDFKYGNDDTAICT
+475 TDFTYGTDSNSAI
-490 YTVTEGENKTVELRA
+490 GIIAKTNNGKVELLA
-505 CKHSGAWKP
+505 CKHSYSTQKDET
-514 NTDDASSGHWRK
+514 NHWQECSICK
-526 CTNCDTTETASHS
+526 DIKGVTAHS

-581 KCKNCNAIDA
+581 KCKNCNAIDT
-591 TSKASHIW
+591 TSKAPHDWNS
-599 DEGTVTTPATCTTAG
+599 GTVTTPATCTTAG

-647 CTKTGLT
+647 CTEPGKT
-654 EGKHCSVCNTV
+654 EGKHCSVCNAV

-677 TEVIDAAV
+677 TEVI
-685 EATCTKTGL
+685 
-694 TEGKH
+694 
-699 CSVCNTVL
+699 
-707 VAQKVVRAKGHTEV
+707 
-721 VDAAVEATCTEP
+721 
-733 GKTEGKHCSVCNTVL
+733 
-748 VAQQTVPTKS
+748 
-758 HTEVIDAAVE
+758 
-768 ATCTKTGLTEGKHCS
+768 
-783 VCDTVLVAQQTVP
+783 
-796 TKSHTEVIDAAVEA
+796 
-810 TCTKTGLTEGKHCS
+810 
-824 VCNTVL
+824 
-830 VAQKVVRAKGH
+830 
-841 TEVVDAAVEATCT
+841 DAAVEATCT

-881 HDWGTQWISNDSDND
+881 HDWGTQWISNDSDED
-896 HHWHKCKNCNAIDA
+896 HHWHKCKNCNAIDEN
-910 STKAP
+910 TKAP
-915 HSWDNVEVTTP
+915 HSWDNGAVTTP
-926 ATCTAAGVKTYTCT
+926 ATCTTPGVKTFTCGT
-940 ACSAT
+940 CSAT
-945 KTERIDATGHAWD
+945 K
-958 TKWSKDNDHHWHKCK
+958 K
-973 NCNAIDTTSKAPHDW
+973 
-988 NSGTVTTPETCTT
+988 
-1001 PGERTF
+1001 
-1007 TCTACSAT
+1007 
-1015 KTETI
+1015 ETI
-1020 PATGHAP
+1020 PATGHTP
-1027 GAAVCEN
+1027 DAAVREN
-1034 KVTATCTTAG
+1034 KVAATCTTAG

-1051 CTACGNEVSRTKKT
+1051 CTACGNELSRTQKT

-1072 YDTTKWVKI
+1072 YDTTKWVKA
-1081 DNDHH
+1081 DENQH

-1099 TAHTPDRD
+1099 TAHVPGAA
-1107 KATETEAKVC
+1107 ATETTPQLCTKC
-1117 KDCDWVIAPAT
+1117 GYVIAPAT

-1181 VNHTGAPDSKWH
+1181 ANHTGAPGSEWL
-1193 SDSANHWQ
+1193 SDSENHWQ

-1217 GAATCTAQAVCQVCG
+1217 GAATCTAQAVCEVCG

-1249 APKTCT
+1249 EPKTCSV
-1255 ACHVTDGAA
+1255 CDVTEGAA

-1270 AWKVTTPATKDA
+1270 AWEVITPATKDA
-1282 PGVETRTCAHNSAHT
+1282 PGVETRTCTHNSAHT

-1307 AVYTVSEDTKIAQ
+1307 TVYTVSEDTKIAQ

-1328 DKILESDENKALVND
+1328 DKILESDENKALVNN

-1468 YQAGGSS
+1468 YQTGGSS
-1475 GGGYHPVNATPVKAT
+1475 GGGYHPVNPTPVKAT

>member
-10 IVLCLCALL
+10 IALCLCALL
-19 CAASVRADAEDAAT
+19 CAASVRAEAAD
-33 THTNHLVCGGTSG
+33 THSNHLVCGGTTG
-46 TTCTHAGDKHT
+46 TTCNHT
-57 SSQTWTAWNGG
+57 GENHSTGVSWQAWDGTG
-68 DITYDTNGIAYI
+68 EITYTNNAAHV
-80 YLSDDVTLQINNDF
+80 YLSDDVTLQINNDWN
-94 GKPKF
+94 KPKS
-99 LDVGSGKTLYL
+99 LDVGNGKTLYL

-163 AAFTMYGGTIS
+163 ATFTMYGGTIS

-193 ICNNNGGVLV
+193 ISDNAGRGVLV

-210 YGGEISKNKR
+210 HNGEISHN
-220 TALDTE
+220 TC
-226 TITYSA
+226 ITTSA

-265 NEVQSKIYGGGGVCM
+265 NEIQSSVFGGGGVGM

-319 ISGNTCG
+319 ISNNTCD
-326 GDGGGIFAISSAE
+326 GDGGGIFAISSGE
-339 SSITNCTISNNAAT
+339 SSITNCTISGNNAT
-353 GKSSKGGGLA
+353 GTDSKGGGLA
-363 FQYSTFTIERCT
+363 FQNSTFTLEECT
-375 ITGNKTAGQ
+375 ITGNKAQ
-384 GGGIFVLDEKA
+384 DRGGGIFVLDNTA
-395 NLTLSSDLKFS
+395 NLTLSSGLKFS
-406 GNAQGC
+406 GNEDKCKVDTTTTSG
-412 TADENGKLTGGTEND
+412 TAND

-436 RLASD
+436 RLD
-441 FSKASTAPIVVTTYF
+441 STFGKTPDTDPIIVTTYF
-456 TPSDNSYQKIAV
+456 TPNGSGYQKIAE
-468 DNRTTPD
+468 DNRPTPNPD
-475 PTDFKYGNDDTAICT
+475 DFQYGTDRTSGIGIIAKTNNAG
-490 YTVTEGENKTVELRA
+490 TVELLA
-505 CKHSGAWKP
+505 CKHNYSTKKDATNHWQECSICGDKKDVAKHTYSTDWQTNSTKHWHECECGAKSGEAEHSYSTAWKTGDGKHWHECECGQKSEEAEHSYSTAWDRDNTSHFHKCSACGDKTDIAICVYKARVTSGHQKSDATCTAKAVYWKSCVCDRESTETFESGEKNP
-514 NTDDASSGHWRK
+514 DNHTGQLGDWQTNTDEHWK
-526 CTNCDTTETASHS
+526 VY
-539 GGEASCTKKAVCQVC
+539 SCCQAKAQE
-554 NQPYGGLAAHDYD
+554 GTH
-567 TTKWVKIDTGHHGH
+567 T
-581 KCKNCNAIDA
+581 
-591 TSKASHIW
+591 W
-599 DEGTVTTPATCTTAG
+599 DEGKVTTSATCTT
-614 VKTYTCAVCSATK
+614 V
-627 TERIDATGHTEVTD
+627 
-641 AAVEAT
+641 
-647 CTKTGLT
+647 
-654 EGKHCSVCNTV
+654 
-665 LVAQQTVPTKSH
+665 
-677 TEVIDAAV
+677 
-685 EATCTKTGL
+685 
-694 TEGKH
+694 
-699 CSVCNTVL
+699 
-707 VAQKVVRAKGHTEV
+707 
-721 VDAAVEATCTEP
+721 
-733 GKTEGKHCSVCNTVL
+733 
-748 VAQQTVPTKS
+748 
-758 HTEVIDAAVE
+758 
-768 ATCTKTGLTEGKHCS
+768 
-783 VCDTVLVAQQTVP
+783 
-796 TKSHTEVIDAAVEA
+796 
-810 TCTKTGLTEGKHCS
+810 
-824 VCNTVL
+824 
-830 VAQKVVRAKGH
+830 
-841 TEVVDAAVEATCT
+841 
-854 KTGLTEGKHCSVC
+854 
-867 NAVLVAQ
+867 
-874 QPVPVKA
+874 
-881 HDWGTQWISNDSDND
+881 
-896 HHWHKCKNCNAIDA
+896 
-910 STKAP
+910 
-915 HSWDNVEVTTP
+915 
-926 ATCTAAGVKTYTCT
+926 
-940 ACSAT
+940 
-945 KTERIDATGHAWD
+945 
-958 TKWSKDNDHHWHKCK
+958 
-973 NCNAIDTTSKAPHDW
+973 
-988 NSGTVTTPETCTT
+988 
-1001 PGERTF
+1001 GERTF

-1015 KTETI
+1015 KKETI
-1020 PATGHAP
+1020 PATGHTP
-1027 GAAVCEN
+1027 DAAVREN
-1034 KVTATCTTAG
+1034 IVAATCTTAG

-1051 CTACGNEVSRTKKT
+1051 CTACRNEVSRTQKT

-1072 YDTTKWVKI
+1072 YDTTKWVKA
-1081 DNDHH
+1081 DENQH

-1099 TAHTPDRD
+1099 TAHVPGAA
-1107 KATETEAKVC
+1107 ATETTPQLCTEC
-1117 KDCDWVIAPAT
+1117 GYVIAPAT
-1128 HPVHTWVF
+1128 HPDHTWVF

-1142 TCNATGVKEHYKC
+1142 TCNAAGEREHYKC
-1155 DCRRKSVTDGVYD
+1155 TCGRTSFKNGDVYD
-1168 IVSDTEL
+1168 INKDASVLTIEKNS
-1175 ILAINP
+1175 A
-1181 VNHTGAPDSKWH
+1181 NHTGAPDSKWH

-1201 EYTCCHARANE
+1201 EYTCCYARANE

-1282 PGVETRTCAHNSAHT
+1282 PGVETRTCTHNSAHT

-1307 AVYTVSEDTKIAQ
+1307 AVYTVSEDAKIAQ

-1384 KTVTANG
+1384 RTVTANG

-1396 QTIPDAGVLL
+1396 QTILDAGVLL

-1468 YQAGGSS
+1468 YQTGGSS
-1475 GGGYHPVNATPVKAT
+1475 GGGYHPVNPTPVKAT